1 MADLVISPVI
11 IVANLLQFIQD
22 SVVSADARYMPPDKW
37 DPNHEGATKWFQV
50 YVPSIAQTVGRMG
63 IGSEWKGSIRCEVFS
78 RNQDSQME
86 VMKLASDIQTAI
98 CQEHFVT
105 LDNTDVALPAV
116 GLCSIYEPQI
126 QCRGG
131 NGSYQM
137 AVLTASFK
145 VTRTA

>member
-1 MADLVISPVI
+1 MADLVISPVV
-11 IVANLLQFIQD
+11 IVANILDHIQN
-22 SVVSADARYMPPDKW
+22 SAVAASAVYRAPEKF
-37 DPNHEGATKWFQV
+37 DPNGAVDKWFQV

-63 IGSEWKGSIRCEVFS
+63 VGSEWKGSIRCEVFS